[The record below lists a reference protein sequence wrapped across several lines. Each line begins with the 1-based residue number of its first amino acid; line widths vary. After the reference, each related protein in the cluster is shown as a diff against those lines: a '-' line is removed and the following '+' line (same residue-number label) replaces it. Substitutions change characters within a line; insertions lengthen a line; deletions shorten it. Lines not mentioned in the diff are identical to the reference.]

1 MRFVLR
7 VRKQTNHVDGLLSTK
22 NIRHGRYDKL
32 SIAEQKRADEYLTQT
47 LKTVLAMIDVRV
59 IDHMVVAGGRV
70 VSFAERGLL

>member
-1 MRFVLR
+1 M
-7 VRKQTNHVDGLLSTK
+7 
-22 NIRHGRYDKL
+22 